1 MLGNPDSKPHFFSDK
16 ALEPTIRGIV
26 RRFPLMDTKSSSVS
40 HVTLHCRGH
49 VLYHSDESLLTEIAW
64 FCWFVKVLYVQKFKP
79 KIDVDVSCLS
89 EQNCSKIFSKATVC
103 LHEDGYHPTNQARRR
118 VTLLI
123 CPTTLPL
130 CRPSLWMLLAL
141 RSRIYATVRR
151 PSLCPI
157 QPRCGGFAAV
167 GPAGRRYW
175 SSAAR
180 RSAAAEP

>member
-49 VLYHSDESLLTEIAW
+49 MLYHGDESVLTEIVW
-64 FCWFVKVLYVQKFKP
+64 FCWFMKVLCVQKFKP
-79 KIDVDVSCLS
+79 KIDVDVSSLS
-89 EQNCSKIFSKATVC
+89 QQNCSKIFSKATVC
-103 LHEDGYHPTNQARRR
+103 LHEDGYHPTNQARLR

-130 CRPSLWMLLAL
+130 CHPSLWMLLAL

-157 QPRCGGFAAV
+157 QPCCGGFAAV
-167 GPAGRRYW
+167 GPAGRRY
-175 SSAAR
+175 
-180 RSAAAEP
+180 